1 VDRHR
6 IDAPRIAMTAWVAGD
21 GSLADRLTLADWRRR
36 IAALYVEVR
45 AMAASDPAV
54 ALAHW
59 RAVRERMFREHPQSP
74 VPVTDRE
81 TFRASHFEHDPRLR
95 IRARVEAV
103 GGAEAAPAG
112 AAGAGVPGV
121 SAGAGVPGV
130 SAGAGMPGVSAGAGE
145 PGTTGVG
152 QPALASAGLVS
163 LPNSG
168 DDAPVFRNVGL
179 VRLALPDGERR
190 LSVFWVT
197 GYAGGLFI
205 PFRDATNGRET
216 YGAGRY
222 LVDAAKSHDLGADE
236 ETGEL
241 ILDFNFATQPS
252 CAFDPKWACP
262 LAPPENRL
270 DLEVRAGERLA

>member
-121 SAGAGVPGV
+121 SAGAGVPG
-130 SAGAGMPGVSAGAGE
+130 
-145 PGTTGVG
+145 TTGVG

-222 LVDAAKSHDLGADE
+222 LADAAKSHDLGADE